1 MFQNMFNDSRNLYLA
16 IVSRLTFINVQYE
29 RPDIVAISQDQVTS
43 EWRIYMYKTFGLI
56 ATAAVL
62 ALSTAAHAHSLRL
75 QCKKIT
81 NEDVVCRAITT
92 DGELAR
98 DVEIQLLASR
108 DYKVLATGKTDAAG
122 MYAFKLPG
130 AEYHVVA
137 TGDKAHVASL
147 ASVDIW

>member
-1 MFQNMFNDSRNLYLA
+1 MSK
-16 IVSRLTFINVQYE
+16 RLGF
-29 RPDIVAISQDQVTS
+29 
-43 EWRIYMYKTFGLI
+43 I

-62 ALSTAAHAHSLRL
+62 AWSTTADAHSLLL

-81 NEDVVCRAITT
+81 SENVVCRTITT

-98 DVEIQLLASR
+98 DVEIQLLATK

-122 MYAFKLPG
+122 MYAFKIPDVG
-130 AEYHVVA
+130 YHVVA
-137 TGDKAHVASL
+137 AGDEAHVANL